1 MRTLFEPTAVDDVQ
15 ARLQRL
21 QPGHQRLWGTMT
33 VAQAIAHCS
42 AGLEMA
48 LGDRRPP
55 RVLIGRIIGPLIKRF
70 ALGNDEPM
78 RSNSPTAPDLVVSD
92 ARDFEPERTRL
103 AGLIDRFAVGGAA
116 RCTTPYPFFAR
127 LTPGQS
133 AELMYKN
140 HDHHLRQFGV

>member
-1 MRTLFEPTAVDDVQ
+1 MRTLFEPTTVDDVQ

-21 QPGHQRLWGTMT
+21 QPEHQRLWGTMT

-70 ALGNDEPM
+70 ALGNDRPM
-78 RSNSPTAPDLVVSD
+78 GPHPPTAPDLVVSD
-92 ARDFEPERTRL
+92 ARDFAPERTRL
-103 AGLIDRFAVGGAA
+103 AGLIDRFAVGG
-116 RCTTPYPFFAR
+116 
-127 LTPGQS
+127 
-133 AELMYKN
+133 
-140 HDHHLRQFGV
+140 

>member
-1 MRTLFEPTAVDDVQ
+1 MRTLFEQTVVDDVR

-21 QPGHQRLWGTMT
+21 QPGQQRLWGTMT

-55 RVLIGRIIGPLIKRF
+55 RVLIGRVLGPLIKRF

-78 RSNSPTAPDLVVSD
+78 RKNSPTAPDPP
-92 ARDFEPERTRL
+92 RQRL
-103 AGLIDRFAVGGAA
+103 A
-116 RCTTPYPFFAR
+116 R
-127 LTPGQS
+127 LR
-133 AELMYKN
+133 A
-140 HDHHLRQFGV
+140 